1 MSTATTPAIP
11 AFPDFSYERP
21 DLERLSAD
29 FKEALAA
36 FEAAGSAAEQINA
49 LDRIYELRNAY
60 QTMYNIGHIR
70 HTADT
75 RDAFYETE
83 NNFFDE
89 AGPRFEELKSHFYRA
104 LLESPFRAD
113 LRQRLGDQL
122 FAIAEFSL
130 KVFSPDI
137 MTDLQEE
144 NRLSS
149 AYNKLKATA
158 RIEFQGETFNLS
170 SIHVK
175 ELDPDRDVRREAST
189 AKWDW
194 MAAQAPEMER
204 IFGEMVTLRDRMARR
219 LGFRD
224 FVEMGYARMLRTDYS
239 AADVAVFREQVARHI
254 VPLATRLYEAQ
265 ARRLGLEQL
274 DYYDEG
280 LLFPEGNAQPQGSP
294 AWIIE
299 QAGTMYRELSGETDT
314 FFRFMRENE
323 LMDLVARDGK
333 STGGYCTFIP
343 GYGAP
348 FIFSNFNGT
357 SGDIDV
363 LTHEA
368 GHAFQVYESRHIEI
382 SEYNWPT
389 YEACEIHSMS
399 MEFFTWPWMQRF
411 FGEQVDR
418 YRYGHLAGAITFL
431 PYGVAVDEFQHFVY
445 ENPDISAAERNAAW
459 RRIEQ
464 KYLPHRRYAGHEFL
478 EQGGF
483 WQKQS
488 HIFAVPFYYI
498 DYTLAQICAFQFWLR
513 DQADHAAAWHD
524 YLRLCQAGGSKSFL
538 QLVELANLRSPF
550 EPGCVEEVA
559 GAVARWLDDN
569 QM

>member
-1 MSTATTPAIP
+1 MPTVTSVIP
-11 AFPDFSYERP
+11 PFPQFAYERP
-21 DLERLSAD
+21 ALESLRTD
-29 FKEALAA
+29 FETALAA
-36 FEAAGSAAEQINA
+36 FTAAGSAAGQIKALEQIYA
-49 LDRIYELRNAY
+49 LRNQY

-75 RDAFYETE
+75 RDDFYEQE

-89 AGPRFEELKSHFYRA
+89 AGPQFDELKSHFYRA
-104 LLESPFRAD
+104 LLDSPFRAE
-113 LRQRLGDQL
+113 LQAHLGDQL
-122 FAIAEFSL
+122 FDIAELSL
-130 KVFSPDI
+130 KVFSPEI
-137 MTDLQEE
+137 ISDLQEE

-158 RIEFQGETFNLS
+158 QIEFEGEIYNLS
-170 SIHVK
+170 SLHVK
-175 ELDPDRDVRREAST
+175 ELDPDRDTRRRAAT

-194 MAAQAPEMER
+194 MAQQAPEMER
-204 IFGEMVTLRDRMARR
+204 IFDEMVTLRDGMARR
-219 LGFRD
+219 LGFGN

-239 AADVAVFREQVARHI
+239 AADVAVFRDQVARHI

-265 ARRLGLEQL
+265 ARRLGLDDL
-274 DYYDEG
+274 HHYDES
-280 LLFPEGNAQPQGSP
+280 LLFPEGNPQPQGSP
-294 AWIIE
+294 EWSIE
-299 QAGTMYRELSGETDT
+299 QAGGMYRELSEETDE
-314 FFRFMRENE
+314 FFHFMRRNE

-333 STGGYCTFIP
+333 ATGGYCTFIP

-368 GHAFQVYESRHIEI
+368 GHAFQVYESRHIAI
-382 SEYNWPT
+382 NEYTWPT

-399 MEFFTWPWMQRF
+399 MEFFTWPWMDRF
-411 FGEQVDR
+411 FGDQVDR
-418 YRYGHLAGAITFL
+418 YRYGHLASALTFL

-445 ENPDISAAERNAAW
+445 ENPGVSPAERNAAW
-459 RRIEQ
+459 RRIEE
-464 KYLPHRRYAGHEFL
+464 KYLPHRRYAGHAFL

-488 HIFAVPFYYI
+488 HIFSVPFYYI

-513 DQADHAAAWHD
+513 DQADHASAWND
-524 YLRLCQAGGSKSFL
+524 YLRLCQAGGSKPFL
-538 QLVELANLRSPF
+538 QLVKLANLRSPF
-550 EPGCVEEVA
+550 DPGCVREVA
-559 GAVARWLDDN
+559 GAVSQWLDDH